1 MEAHVVCAGETT
13 EHSLLEP
20 PQPQPATPEIAH
32 KLIRMELFFTLK
44 MWLMK
49 MRAKSPTLLLY
60 SDSCHARLVEKCL
73 KRNLALPI
81 VLGWGDSF
89 MLDQLFFQTGGA
101 YKLDD
106 WGRPRTGEEI
116 TISPIH
122 VFDESSI
129 KWNEEV
135 VVRGNITGVVKNRGM
150 LTFDL
155 ETIDHNFY

>member
-1 MEAHVVCAGETT
+1 M
-13 EHSLLEP
+13 L
-20 PQPQPATPEIAH
+20 
-32 KLIRMELFFTLK
+32 
-44 MWLMK
+44 
-49 MRAKSPTLLLY
+49 
-60 SDSCHARLVEKCL
+60 
-73 KRNLALPI
+73 
-81 VLGWGDSF
+81 
-89 MLDQLFFQTGGA
+89 LDQLFFQTGGA